1 MKRVSLVIPV
11 YNEAAN
17 LPTLRQRIGQVVAD
31 LTEYRFE
38 ILLVDDYSSDA
49 TRALAGKWACED
61 SRVRYVRLSR
71 NFGSHAAL
79 SAGLHMAGG
88 DCAVLLAADLQD
100 PPELIPQLLSRWV
113 EGYRV
118 VWAVRRNVEGI
129 GPVERISSELFW
141 WLMRRSAAEATPPA
155 AADFLLVDRA
165 VIDAYTR
172 VTTRNE
178 SIIATICWLGF
189 AQTCVPYNKAAREG
203 GRSGWT
209 FAKRWKLCV
218 DSIVGF
224 SYWPIRAISGLGFA
238 VAVSGFAFLAFV
250 LWHRLTGRTSVPGWA
265 GMMAVMLA
273 GMGVLMTMVGVLGE
287 YLWRVLDEIRGR
299 PKYVIEETI
308 GAHPTETG
316 IRQAPVEMGNHAGIF
331 SLGVSTAMRE
341 TPKPAEAGR
350 AASEQFPY

>member
-17 LPTLRQRIGQVVAD
+17 LPALRQRIGQVLAG

-38 ILLVDDYSSDA
+38 ILLIDDHSTDA
-49 TRALAGKWACED
+49 TRTLAGVWTQED
-61 SRVRYVRLSR
+61 SRVRYLRLSR

-79 SAGLHMAGG
+79 SAGLHLAGG
-88 DCAVLLAADLQD
+88 DCAILLAADLQD
-100 PPELIPQLLSRWV
+100 PPELIPQLLSRWA

-118 VWAVRRNVEGI
+118 VWAVRRSVEGI
-129 GPVERISSELFW
+129 GLWERISSGLFW

-155 AADFLLVDRA
+155 PADFFLADRA
-165 VIDAYTR
+165 VIDAYAR

-189 AQTCVPYNKAAREG
+189 AQTCVPYDKAARDG

-238 VAVSGFAFLAFV
+238 VAVSGFAFLAYV

-299 PKYVIEETI
+299 PKYVIEEMLD
-308 GAHPTETG
+308 AHPTDAEIRPLPAETG
-316 IRQAPVEMGNHAGIF
+316 NRVGVFSPEISIATRERPEPVVAGWA
-331 SLGVSTAMRE
+331 VSEPT
-341 TPKPAEAGR
+341 
-350 AASEQFPY
+350 SS